1 MTVELAHE
9 AYGESGS
16 PVVILHGLF
25 GSARNWTAIARR
37 LAAHHRVLTLD
48 LRNHGRSPWAATMG
62 IDEMAA
68 DTASFLERHSLHP
81 AALIGHSLG
90 GKVAMRLALDQPG
103 LVDRL
108 VVVDVA
114 PVTYTHSLGQYVDAM
129 RRVRLDRAERRSEV
143 DTQLAHTIDEP
154 RLRAFLLQ
162 NLVREGDRYRW
173 RIDLEAIAHNLPRLM
188 AFPGGHGTSYEGPT
202 LFLAGGR
209 SHYVRA
215 SHRPTIE
222 QLFPSAE
229 LTTIAEAGHDVHT
242 DAPLPFLERVSA
254 FLANAR

>member
-9 AYGESGS
+9 TYGESGS

-25 GSARNWTAIARR
+25 GSARNWTGIAKR
-37 LAAHHRVLTLD
+37 LATRHRVFALD
-48 LRNHGRSPWAATMG
+48 LRNHGRSPWTATMG

-68 DTASFLERHSLHP
+68 DARSFLERHDLVR

-90 GKVAMRLALDQPG
+90 GKVAMRLALDHPD

-129 RRVRLDRAERRSEV
+129 RRVRLDRVERRADV
-143 DTQLAHTIDEP
+143 DGQLAHTIDEP

-162 NLVREGDRYRW
+162 NLVRESGGYRW

-188 AFPGGHGTSYEGPT
+188 AFPGGHGASYDGPT

-209 SHYVRA
+209 SHYVRDA
-215 SHRPTIE
+215 HRPTIE
-222 QLFPSAE
+222 RLFPNAE
-229 LTTIAEAGHDVHT
+229 LVTIAEAGHDVHT
-242 DAPLPFLERVSA
+242 EAPLAFLEQVGA
-254 FLANAR
+254 FLA